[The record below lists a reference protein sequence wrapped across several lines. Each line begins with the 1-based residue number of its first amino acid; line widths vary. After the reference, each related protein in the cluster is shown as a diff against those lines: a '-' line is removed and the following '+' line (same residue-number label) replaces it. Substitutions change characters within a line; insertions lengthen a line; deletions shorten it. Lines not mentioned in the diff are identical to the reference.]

1 MDWDL
6 FIPRP
11 CCLCIEDITLAHC
24 TESRPRPT
32 RSLQRRFAP
41 RCARCSQRQL
51 RRAEPHQWP
60 TRGGSIPPAPHHPE
74 GLTPKLG
81 APSSLLSD
89 DAIETASV
97 QVTHSGVAQVELPGI
112 EPELLPGSMPSEL
125 QFRYVTIRFS
135 PARYLRFRSRV
146 LTASRAGN
154 CLRELPVH
162 TAERWRRPA
171 ELDNPFPSG
180 VGRREPLI

>member
-1 MDWDL
+1 MDRDL

-24 TESRPRPT
+24 TESRPVRRGRCREGSHRGARDA
-32 RSLQRRFAP
+32 RSASYAAP
-41 RCARCSQRQL
+41 SRTNGRL
-51 RRAEPHQWP
+51 V
-60 TRGGSIPPAPHHPE
+60 GGSIPPAPRHPE

-112 EPELLPGSMPSEL
+112 EPGSYGIPSRLLRAQFAMPLLGSPGH
-125 QFRYVTIRFS
+125 
-135 PARYLRFRSRV
+135 A
-146 LTASRAGN
+146 N
-154 CLRELPVH
+154 
-162 TAERWRRPA
+162 
-171 ELDNPFPSG
+171 
-180 VGRREPLI
+180 

>member
-1 MDWDL
+1 MVWDL

-11 CCLCIEDITLAHC
+11 CCLCIEDITIAHC

-41 RCARCSQRQL
+41 RCGDARSASYAAPSRTNDRL
-51 RRAEPHQWP
+51 V
-60 TRGGSIPPAPHHPE
+60 GGSIPPAPHHPE

-89 DAIETASV
+89 DAVETASV

-112 EPELLPGSMPSEL
+112 EPAALPGLLPSEL
-125 QFRYVTIRFS
+125 
-135 PARYLRFRSRV
+135 LFRSH
-146 LTASRAGN
+146 S
-154 CLRELPVH
+154 
-162 TAERWRRPA
+162 
-171 ELDNPFPSG
+171 
-180 VGRREPLI
+180 